1 MVEEAFLNVTI
12 DSNMTDNGTVSG
24 GRVLNGDIQCATDS
38 DVDNFFSNHFFNLQ
52 AKEKFIN
59 HETEQQ
65 V

>member
-1 MVEEAFLNVTI
+1 
-12 DSNMTDNGTVSG
+12 MTDNGTVSG